1 MRSLSWRSPLGVK
14 VQRIRWTT
22 GTGDFAVP
30 VPPPG
35 TDTVV
40 IVSPFIDKTFL
51 GRQRAHES
59 GGARRILLTTM
70 REIERVGPAL
80 SGFDD
85 LLALDAPVSP
95 APDPSDRQR
104 VVQGKEVSVRVDHG
118 GCRHIK
124 IQKDTKY
131 T

>member
-35 TDTVV
+35 TDTVM

-70 REIERVGPAL
+70 RAFERVGHAL

-85 LLALDAPVSP
+85 LLAFDAPDSP
-95 APDPSDRQR
+95 APDPSAATNGPTQDA
-104 VVQGKEVSVRVDHG
+104 VSQTPHQDTEIVRELP
-118 GCRHIK
+118 I
-124 IQKDTKY
+124 TLLY
-131 T
+131 P